1 VFYLH
6 GANTMLRMRTALGLI
21 ACLLIAIATQSQ
33 NTIGLPNIVS
43 YSRQVYNAGS
53 QNWGIAQDSAGIMYF
68 ANNKGLLVFDGTSW
82 RTYPLPNGTIVRS
95 LAIGSHHRVY
105 VGGQEEF
112 GYFSPDKHGELRYTS
127 LKHLVPKKEN
137 DFADV
142 WNVCVSDNR
151 VFFRSNR
158 KIFELNG
165 NIITVHSSI
174 NWGYLG
180 VTPGGLIAHEFSRGL
195 VKYTKGEWVPCIKT
209 GSLPQDVRVTAALP
223 AGKDSIVLCTLVH
236 GLYLLKHD
244 TVSYF
249 DAPGARDIV
258 GKNIYNACMLS
269 EDKMALIT
277 NLAGCVIINKR
288 GEFVQRFS
296 KKEGIQNNNI
306 LSVKLDRDR
315 NLWLGLDNGIDMV
328 TFSNSIKNIFADG
341 DDRNSGYTSMV
352 YNNQLYLGLSTGLY
366 KVDLQ
371 EGVKDLSYTN
381 GSFEFVPHSEG
392 QVWNLSVVNGQLLM
406 AHNTGAYR
414 IEHNAA
420 IMFDGK
426 TGFWNFQPL
435 EDKTPAP
442 VMISG
447 TYNGINFYHFANG
460 VITNPKIH
468 AQFESARYVAISKDT
483 IWIAHP
489 YKGLYKV
496 AFNEKGEPYAM
507 TWKDTKSVLSSNH
520 NHLYKVMGKILLTSD
535 KGNFE
540 YDEQQKGFVRAIWLE
555 KLLGPAPISYIKED
569 RFGNIWFCRDKRLG
583 IVDRSGGKPKVI
595 YISEIDDRVM
605 GSGFEHVNV
614 VDSNNVFVAGE
625 RGFFHINYA
634 EYKKSRHV
642 LHALIRRVQSSSE
655 TEGTIFGG
663 YVGDSTTAG
672 IPAVRYSDNS
682 LHFECS
688 SNLYGQDHNMEYSYL
703 LDGFDKDWSEWTK
716 RTEKDYTNLP
726 EGKYTFK
733 VKCRNTVGNES
744 SIASYNLTILPPW
757 YRTWWA
763 ILLFAGL
770 CVGLLYLFYK
780 RQQDKYKR
788 QQQVKLQEQQRKYA
802 EEQKQLQ
809 VQHELEIRKS
819 ETEII
824 QLKNE
829 KLQAEIE
836 HKNTELASSA
846 MNLVRKMEILSRLKE
861 DLIQYKGHMDADK
874 SGKEFQKIIRVLDKE
889 LDHDSEWEQFAM
901 HFDNVHTN
909 YLKALKDHCPDLTAS
924 ELKLAAYLR
933 LNLTTKEI
941 AQLMNISIRGVET
954 SRYRLRKKLGL
965 TNEMNL
971 FDYLISIT
979 K

>member
-1 VFYLH
+1 
-6 GANTMLRMRTALGLI
+6 MRTAIGLI
-21 ACLLIAIATQSQ
+21 AFLLIAIIAQSQ

-53 QNWGIAQDSAGIMYF
+53 QNWSIAQDSSGIMYF

-82 RTYPLPNGTIVRS
+82 RTYALPNGTIVRS

-112 GYFSPDKHGELRYTS
+112 GYFSPDKNGELRYTS
-127 LKHLVPKKEN
+127 LKPLVPQKDN

-142 WNVCVSDNR
+142 WNICVFENR

-174 NWGYLG
+174 NWAFLG
-180 VTPGGLIAHEFSRGL
+180 VIQDGLIAYEFTHGL

-209 GSLPQDVRVTAALP
+209 GALPNDVRVTAAVP
-223 AGKDSIVLCTLVH
+223 IGKDSILLTTLVN
-236 GLYLLKHD
+236 GLFLLRHD
-244 TVSYF
+244 TVGYF
-249 DAPGARDIV
+249 DAPGTRDIV
-258 GKNIYNACMLS
+258 GKNIYNACMLT
-269 EDKMALIT
+269 EDKIALVT
-277 NLAGCVIINKR
+277 NLVGCVIINKK
-288 GEFVQRFS
+288 GEFIQRFS

-306 LSVKLDRDR
+306 LSVKLDRDM

-328 TFSNSIKNIFADG
+328 TYSNAIKNIFADG
-341 DDRNSGYTSMV
+341 DDRNSGYTSMI
-352 YNNQLYLGLSTGLY
+352 YHNQLYLGLSTGLY
-366 KVDLQ
+366 KVNLQ
-371 EGVKDLSYTN
+371 PGLKDLSFAN
-381 GSFEFVPHSEG
+381 GSFEFVQHSEG
-392 QVWNLSVVNGQLLM
+392 QVWNLSQVNDQLLM
-406 AHNTGAYR
+406 GHNTGAY
-414 IEHNAA
+414 IVNDNKAVSLDE
-420 IMFDGK
+420 K

-435 EDKTPAP
+435 YDQQSSSTIIA
-442 VMISG
+442 G
-447 TYNGINFYHFANG
+447 TYNGINFYNYSNG
-460 VITNPKIH
+460 VFSNPHIH
-468 AQFESARYVAISKDT
+468 AQFESARYVAINKDT
-483 IWIAHP
+483 IWISHP

-496 AFNEKGEPYAM
+496 AFNEKGEPFALTY
-507 TWKDTKSVLSSNH
+507 KDTKGILSANH
-520 NHLYKVMGKILLTSD
+520 NHLYKAMGKLILTTD
-535 KGNFE
+535 KGTFE
-540 YDEQQKGFVRAIWLE
+540 YDNQQKDFVRAAWLE
-555 KLLGPAPISYIKED
+555 KLLGPEPISYIKED

-583 IVDRSGGKPKVI
+583 IVDRSEAQPRVI

-605 GSGFEHVNV
+605 GSGFEHINI
-614 VDSNNVFVAGE
+614 VDSNNVFIAGE

-634 EYKKSRHV
+634 EYKKSKRI
-642 LHALIRRVQSSSE
+642 LHALIRMVKSSSA
-655 TEGTIFGG
+655 TEGMIFGG
-663 YVGDSTTAG
+663 YVGDSTEAT
-672 IPAVRYSDNS
+672 IPSVKYGDNS

-688 SNLYGQDHNMEYSYL
+688 SNLFGQDHNMEYSYYL
-703 LDGFDKDWSEWTK
+703 KGFDKDWSVWMK
-716 RTEKDYTNLP
+716 RTERDYTNLP
-726 EGKYTFK
+726 EGKYVFQ

-744 SIASYNLTILPPW
+744 VITSYAFNVSPPW
-757 YRTWWA
+757 YRSWWSF
-763 ILLFAGL
+763 LLFSVL
-770 CVGLLYLFYK
+770 FVGILYIFYK
-780 RQQDKYKR
+780 RQQEKYKR
-788 QQQVKLQEQQRKYA
+788 LQQIKLQEQQRKYN
-802 EEQKQLQ
+802 EEQRQLQ
-809 VQHELEIRKS
+809 VQHELEIGKS
-819 ETEII
+819 EKEIM

-829 KLQAEIE
+829 KLQVEIE

-861 DLIQYKGHMDADK
+861 DLIQYKTSMENDK

-889 LDHDSEWEQFAM
+889 LDHDSEWEQFVM

-909 YLKALKDHCPDLTAS
+909 YLKKLKDHCADLTAS

-965 TNEMNL
+965 TNEINL